1 MALTGNRVV
10 IRKNVYDTSPPFD
23 TVFEGQTGVVV
34 MESAPADPDKTV
46 FIKLDSGYACEAT
59 GSATWPFV
67 EGEYEV
73 VGR

>member
-1 MALTGNRVV
+1 MALAGDRVV
-10 IRKNVYDTSPPFD
+10 ICKNIYDTSPPFD

-34 MESAPADPDKTV
+34 MVAAPTDPDQTV

-59 GSATWPFV
+59 GTPTWPFV